1 MKYYF
6 PFVTER
12 KEATADQ
19 GIEQMFNTVLRGE
32 KIIVYTD
39 PHLAKEHAERM
50 LIDDDDDGILCLD
63 DTNIIFVVST
73 LRRPQY
79 RLYLSGKLKEHFHIM

>member
-19 GIEQMFNTVLRGE
+19 GVAQMFDIVLKGE
-32 KIIVYTD
+32 KITVHTNSY
-39 PHLAKEHAERM
+39 LAEKHAERM
-50 LIDDDDDGILCLD
+50 LIDDDDDGVLCLED
-63 DTNIIFVVST
+63 RGIIVVYT

-79 RLYLSGKLKEHFHIM
+79 RFYLSGKLKEHFNIIA

>member
-19 GIEQMFNTVLRGE
+19 GVAQMFDIVLKGE
-32 KIIVYTD
+32 KITVHTNSY
-39 PHLAKEHAERM
+39 LAKK
-50 LIDDDDDGILCLD
+50 
-63 DTNIIFVVST
+63 T
-73 LRRPQY
+73 RR
-79 RLYLSGKLKEHFHIM
+79 KNVI